1 MCLFQFGFGDVV
13 VLICFD
19 GLLLFCLVDRGVLD
33 GGCGCFFLDGGCGCS
48 DWLIRGFRV
57 CGGNE
62 WLLFEYWICIDG
74 GWCIGLLAVGG

>member
-13 VLICFD
+13 VLICSD

-33 GGCGCFFLDGGCGCS
+33 GGCGCS
-48 DWLIRGFRV
+48 VWLIRGCGV

-74 GWCIGLLAVGG
+74 GWCILGC